1 MFGLLDYL
9 KLGAGLLAGIA
20 LFSLYDKLID
30 DPLVRREALTGY
42 VLKAEKDAMAAQ
54 LAEERR
60 RALAATQTAEEF
72 RKRYTA
78 LSEASRANHEKAE
91 KAIADDNRNDD
102 GAPRVSAEDLRWL
115 RER

>member
-20 LFSLYDKLID
+20 LSSLYDRAID
-30 DPLVRREALTGY
+30 DPLVRREALRGY
-42 VLKAEKDAMAAQ
+42 VLQSERDVLASQ

-78 LSEASRANHEKAE
+78 LSEANRANHEKAE
-91 KAIADDNRNDD
+91 KAIADDTSDD
-102 GAPRVSAEDLRWL
+102 GTRVDPGDLEWL
-115 RER
+115 RRNRG